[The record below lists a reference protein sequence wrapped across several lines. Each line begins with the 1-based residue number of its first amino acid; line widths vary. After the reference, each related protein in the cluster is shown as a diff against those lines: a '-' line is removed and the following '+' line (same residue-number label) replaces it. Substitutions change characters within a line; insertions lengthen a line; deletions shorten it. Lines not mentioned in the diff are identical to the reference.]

1 MAPRPY
7 WKGYLKLSL
16 VNCPVAMSPATTSGN
31 KVRFHVINRDSG
43 NRVASRYVDAA
54 TGEPVPEDDQAKGY
68 PRGEGDFIVIEDE
81 EIESVALENARTI
94 DVEMFAPAG
103 SIEWIWLDTPY
114 YLAPDDPVGEEAFSV
129 IREAMH
135 STSTVGISR
144 LVLHGRERAVMLEP
158 RGKGI
163 VLWTL
168 RYGDEV
174 RDSGPSFEEAKD
186 AKPPAEAMKLVK
198 QLIAEKQKPWDKSMV
213 SDPVQDRLLELIASR
228 KKGSKKPSR
237 KVEEEPAKSGN
248 VVNIM
253 DALRRS
259 IASKDRKAR

>member
-16 VNCPVAMSPATTSGN
+16 VNCPVAMSPATTSAN
-31 KVRFHVINRDSG
+31 KVRFHVINRASG
-43 NRVASRYVDAA
+43 NRVVSRYVDSQ
-54 TGEPVPEDDQAKGY
+54 TGEPVADDNQAKGY
-68 PRGEGDFIVIEDE
+68 PRGEDDFVVIEDE

-94 DVEMFAPAG
+94 DIEMFAPAG

-129 IREAMH
+129 IREAMQ
-135 STSTVGISR
+135 STATVGISR

-163 VLWTL
+163 VVWTL

-174 RDSGPSFEEAKD
+174 RDSGPSFEDAKE

-198 QLIAEKQKPWDKSMV
+198 QLIADKQKPWGRSMV
-213 SDPVQDRLLELIASR
+213 SDPVQEKLLEIISSR
-228 KKGSKKPSR
+228 KKGTKKTSR
-237 KVEEEPAKSGN
+237 KSVEEPAQKGN

-259 IASKDRKAR
+259 IGSKDRKAR